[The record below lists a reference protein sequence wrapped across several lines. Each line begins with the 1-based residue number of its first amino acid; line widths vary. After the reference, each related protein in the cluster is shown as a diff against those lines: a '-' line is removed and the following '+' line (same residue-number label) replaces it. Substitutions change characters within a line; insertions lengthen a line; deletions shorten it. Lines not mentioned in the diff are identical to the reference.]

1 MLKKIFTDY
10 SVPLLLGVFIL
21 ASNFLNTDLFNFGEK
36 NFAVWFVL
44 SLLCFA
50 SGWYINKSLGW
61 HYGGKVLFAVVVS
74 VTIISVVMI
83 IFFSPYFGANELL
96 TENLIL
102 FSLRNIFLGA
112 MGIFGMAIQ
121 EILGSEKEALVLREK
136 VKLLEAA
143 ANDTKKE
150 AELILKEAKLKAGK
164 IIQDAELNAKNT
176 FLKKERIEKELKE
189 FIQTEREL
197 INKYEEL

>member
-1 MLKKIFTDY
+1 MLKKAFTQY
-10 SVPLLLGVFIL
+10 SVPLLLGLFIF

-83 IFFSPYFGANELL
+83 IFFSPYFGATELL

-102 FSLRNIFLGA
+102 FSLRNISLGA

-121 EILGSEKEALVLREK
+121 EILGGEKEALVLREK

-143 ANDTKKE
+143 KDETKKE
-150 AELILKEAKLKAGK
+150 AGLILKEAKLKADK
-164 IIQDAELNAKNT
+164 IIQDAELDAKNT
-176 FLKKERIEKELKE
+176 FLKKERINIIFLLGLD
-189 FIQTEREL
+189 F
-197 INKYEEL
+197 